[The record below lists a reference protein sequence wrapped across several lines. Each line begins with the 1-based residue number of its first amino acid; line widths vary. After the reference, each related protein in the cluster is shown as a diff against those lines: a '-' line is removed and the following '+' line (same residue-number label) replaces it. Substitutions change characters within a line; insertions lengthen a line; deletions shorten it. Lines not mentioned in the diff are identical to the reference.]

1 MAQKKTGVEQIVE
14 RWRESVAT
22 KKRSII
28 SFEDTIKLKIESLK
42 PWIWNDIE
50 TVDTWE
56 IRQFHYTNHCERNWV
71 DKEWHP
77 LRVGETWG
85 GEDMSAMFRCS
96 TKMPSRFKGKKVVF
110 KLYFS
115 GDSLLSIN
123 GTPYHGLDPFRDTVP
138 LTSRATGEEEYEFD
152 AEGYIKWHYGESK
165 IKPFDVSHFAVEDS
179 ELNAA
184 FWDLMAAYF
193 VMISEDAVEPAV
205 REFLKEG
212 LTRAVAP
219 IDQNVDSFHAIKAAA
234 LEAQKI
240 VRKEIYDTSIFRN
253 SGLLHLCGHSHL
265 DLVYL
270 WPYSEFLRKIGR
282 THSTSLRLMEEFPD
296 YIFSQSQPLLYKE
309 MKRLYPDLYRQVQE
323 RVKEGRWEVIGA
335 FWVEPDCNLISG
347 EAFVRQIMFGKR
359 FLKEEFGVVPETAW
373 IPDVFGNAWTM
384 PQILVKSGLKNFVTH
399 KMAIWNDTNKW
410 DKSVFWWQGP
420 DGSRIF
426 ATVPPSHF
434 IGTMDPAHMKSHWD
448 DFTAKETVGESLY
461 TYGWGDGGG
470 GPDTLMLECASR
482 YKDFPGLPKTQITT
496 IEKALKSMRT
506 KTIAAGSKIPVYNDE
521 LYLEEHRGVYTTKG
535 KLKKLNR
542 YCENLYRKAEIS
554 SSFSSLPYP
563 QDELNAGW
571 EDLLTNQF
579 HDSLPGTHLTSV
591 YEDILEVY
599 NRVQETGETVLSNAR
614 NNIVSS
620 INTEGEGQAL
630 VLINN
635 QPYSRKSL
643 ITYPMEEQPVRLLND
658 EGKEIPHQF
667 TTSLESGKTCLTF
680 YGENLP
686 PLGYTVYRLVK
697 EQSATDAET
706 SLKVSGTSLENDYL
720 KVEINSMGELIS
732 VYDKINERECLNEM
746 GGNLFRVFE
755 DVPGQYDAWD
765 IVPFYEDY
773 EFPLEQKAQIEI
785 TGEGPLYAAIK
796 VTRNILSSKLVQKI
810 ILARD
815 SKRIDFET
823 WIDWKETHKML
834 KTRFY
839 TNIVSRH
846 ATYDI
851 PFGNIERSCYANNSY
866 DEARFE
872 VSAHTWMDMSQGDY
886 GISLLND
893 CKYGHQA
900 KENMIGLTLL
910 RSPKNPDPQSDMED
924 HSFTYSLYPHSG
936 DWRKAETHREAIELN
951 DPIDVMPAENQK
963 GKMPAHH
970 TFMKMDAPGVTLE
983 AIKKAEDSDDLIV
996 RIVERHGSKTKGEI
1010 FFDRLLKKVAECDLM
1025 EQNNHPCDYGEEKLS
1040 FTISPYEIKTFRIT
1054 L

>member
-1 MAQKKTGVEQIVE
+1 MANNKTGVEQIVE

-42 PWIWNDIE
+42 PWIWSDIE
-50 TVDTWE
+50 PVDTWE

-71 DKEWHP
+71 DNEWNP

-85 GEDMSAMFRCS
+85 GDDMSAMFRCS
-96 TKMPSRFKGKKVVF
+96 AKVPERFKGKKVVF

-115 GDSLLSIN
+115 GDNLLYIN
-123 GTPYHGLDPFRDTVP
+123 GMPYHGLDPFRDTIP
-138 LTSRATGEEEYEFD
+138 LESCATGQEEYNFE

-193 VMISEDAVEPAV
+193 VMISENAVEPAV

-212 LTRAVAP
+212 LTKAIAP
-219 IDQNVDSFHAIKAAA
+219 IDQNINSFQAIKAAA
-234 LEAQKI
+234 LEAQRI
-240 VRKEIYDTSIFRN
+240 VRKEIYDTTIFRN

-282 THSTSLRLMEEFPD
+282 THSTSLRLLEEYPD

-309 MKRLYPDLYRQVQE
+309 MKRLYPDMYRQVQE
-323 RVKEGRWEVIGA
+323 RVKEGRWEAIGA

-347 EAFVRQIMFGKR
+347 EAFVRQIMIGKR

-434 IGTMDPAHMKSHWD
+434 IGTMDPAHMKAHWD

-482 YKDFPGLPKTQITT
+482 YKDFPGLPKTKMTT
-496 IEKALKSMRT
+496 IESALESMRT
-506 KTIAAGSKIPVYNDE
+506 KTIAAGSKIPVHNDE

-542 YCENLYRKAEIS
+542 YCENLYRKAEIF
-554 SSFSSLPYP
+554 SSFSELPYP
-563 QDELNAGW
+563 QEELNSGW

-591 YEDILEVY
+591 YDDILEVY
-599 NRVQETGETVLSNAR
+599 DRVMETGQTVLSNAR
-614 NNIVSS
+614 NSIISS
-620 INTEGEGQAL
+620 INTDGEGQAL
-630 VLINN
+630 VLFNN
-635 QPYSRKSL
+635 QPYSRNSL
-643 ITYPMEEQPVRLLND
+643 VKCPMEEQILRLLNN

-667 TTSLESGKTCLTF
+667 ITDLETGQTCLIF

-686 PLGYTVYRLVK
+686 SLGYTVYRCV
-697 EQSATDAET
+697 EDQSSLDAAS
-706 SLKVSGTSLENDYL
+706 SLIASKTSLENDYL
-720 KVEINSMGELIS
+720 KVEINPMGELIS
-732 VYDKINERECLNEM
+732 LYDKIDGRECLNEE

-785 TGEGPLYAAIK
+785 TDVGPLYAAIK
-796 VTRNILSSKLVQKI
+796 VTRNILSSQLVQKI

-815 SKRIDFET
+815 SKRVDFET

-866 DEARFE
+866 DEAKFE

-910 RSPKNPDPQSDMED
+910 RSPKNPDPQSDMEE

-936 DWRKAETHREAIELN
+936 DWRKAETHFEALELN
-951 DPIDVMPAENQK
+951 DPIDVIPAENIE
-963 GKMPAHH
+963 GDLATNH
-970 TFMKMDAPGVTLE
+970 TFMNMVAPGVTLE
-983 AIKKAEDSDDLIV
+983 AIKKAEDSDDLII
-996 RIVERHGSKTKGEI
+996 RIVERYGSRTKGKI
-1010 FFDRLLKKVAECDLM
+1010 IFDRPLKKIAECDLM
-1025 EQNNHPCDYGEEKLS
+1025 EQNSEPLKAEGNVLN
-1040 FTISPYEIKTFRIT
+1040 FIINPYEIKTYRIT
-1054 L
+1054 F

>member
-1 MAQKKTGVEQIVE
+1 MAQKKSGVEQIVE

-28 SFEDTIKLKIESLK
+28 SFEDTIKQKIESLK
-42 PWIWNDIE
+42 PWIWSDREPI
-50 TVDTWE
+50 DTWE
-56 IRQFHYTNHCERNWV
+56 IRHFHYTNHSERNWV

-85 GEDMSAMFRCS
+85 GVDMSAMFRCS
-96 TKMPSRFKGKKVVF
+96 AKMPQRFKGKKVVF

-115 GDSLLSIN
+115 GDSLLKIN
-123 GTPYHGLDPFRDTVP
+123 GIPYHGLDPFRDTVP
-138 LTSRATGEEEYEFD
+138 LTPCATGEEAYEFD
-152 AEGYIKWHYGESK
+152 VEGYIKWHQGETV
-165 IKPFDVSHFAVEDS
+165 IKPFESSHFAVEDAA
-179 ELNAA
+179 LNAA

-193 VMISEDAVEPAV
+193 VMISEETLEPAV

-219 IDQNVDSFHAIKAAA
+219 IDQNAESFETIKAAA

-240 VRKEIYDTSIFRN
+240 VKKEIYETTVFR
-253 SGLLHLCGHSHL
+253 STGLLHLCGHSHL

-282 THSTSLRLMEEFPD
+282 THSTTLRLMEEFPD

-309 MKRLYPDLYRQVQE
+309 MKRLYPDMFRQVQE
-323 RVKEGRWEVIGA
+323 RVKEGRWEAIGA
-335 FWVEPDCNLISG
+335 FWIEPDCNLISG
-347 EAFVRQIMFGKR
+347 ESFVRQIMLGKR
-359 FLKEEFGVVPETAW
+359 FLKKEFNVEPETAW

-434 IGTMDPAHMKSHWD
+434 IGTLDPAHMKSHWD
-448 DFTAKETVGESLY
+448 DFTAKESVGESLY

-482 YKDFPGLPKTQITT
+482 YKNFPGLPKTKMTT
-496 IEKALKSMRT
+496 ITKALESMRT
-506 KTIAAGSKIPVYNDE
+506 KTIAAGSAIPVHNDE

-542 YCENLYRKAEIS
+542 YCEYLYRKAEIF
-554 SSFSSLPYP
+554 SSFSNLPYP
-563 QDELNAGW
+563 QEELNEGW
-571 EDLLTNQF
+571 EYLLTNQF

-591 YEDILEVY
+591 YEDLLEVY
-599 NRVQETGETVLSNAR
+599 DRVIKTGDSVLSNAR
-614 NNIVSS
+614 NQIISS

-630 VLINN
+630 VLFNS

-643 ITYPMEEQPVRLLND
+643 IKHPLKEQQLCLINN

-667 TTSLESGKTCLTF
+667 ITDLETGKSCLTF
-680 YGENLP
+680 SGDNIP
-686 PLGYTVYRLVK
+686 PLGYTVYRLVHN
-697 EQSATDAET
+697 QPARDADT
-706 SLKVSGTSLENDYL
+706 PLKVSETSLENDYL
-720 KVEINSMGELIS
+720 RVEINSIGELVS
-732 VYDKINERECLNEM
+732 LYDKIDGRECLNEQ

-765 IVPFYEDY
+765 IVPFYENY
-773 EFPLEQKAQIEI
+773 EFPLEQEARIEI
-785 TGEGPLYAAIK
+785 TEEGPLRSAIK
-796 VTRNILSSKLVQKI
+796 VTRNILSSRLVQKI
-810 ILARD
+810 VLARD
-815 SKRIDFET
+815 AKRVDFET
-823 WIDWKETHKML
+823 WIDWKENHKML

-839 TNIVSRH
+839 TNIVSRF

-851 PFGNIERSCYANNSY
+851 PYGNIERSCYANNSY
-866 DEARFE
+866 DEAKFE

-910 RSPKNPDPQSDMED
+910 RSPKDPDPQSDMEK
-924 HSFTYSLYPHSG
+924 HFFTYSLYPHMG
-936 DWRKAETHREAIELN
+936 DWRKAETHREALALN
-951 DPIDVMPAENQK
+951 DPIDVMPADNRK
-963 GKMPAHH
+963 GDQPAHH
-970 TFMKMDAPGVTLE
+970 SFMNIEAPGVTLE
-983 AIKKAEDSDDLIV
+983 AIKKAEDSDDIII
-996 RIVERHGSKTKGEI
+996 RIVERHGCRIKGKI
-1010 FFDRLLKKVAECDLM
+1010 CFDRPLKRVAECDLM
-1025 EQNNHPCDYGEEKLS
+1025 EHNNEPCNSEGKVLN
-1040 FTISPYEIKTFRIT
+1040 FVISPYEIKTFRIT
-1054 L
+1054 F